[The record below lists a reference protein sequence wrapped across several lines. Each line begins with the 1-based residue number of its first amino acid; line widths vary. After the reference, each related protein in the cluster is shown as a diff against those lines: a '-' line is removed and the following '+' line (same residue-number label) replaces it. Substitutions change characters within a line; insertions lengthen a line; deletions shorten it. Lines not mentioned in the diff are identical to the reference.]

1 MNQSTKAGLAELI
14 GTFMLVFLGAG
25 AGALAGMNGAGI
37 IGVALAHGMGLVVI
51 IYTWG
56 WVSGAHVNPAVTLA
70 AWITGKVQFGTVIT
84 YWVAQILGGVL
95 AAAVLSYLVG
105 TGTGLG
111 QTTGVLTPTAKN
123 VEAYTAA
130 KTELDKADTAEAKAK
145 LASLME
151 PSAVKVIVVEAILT
165 FFLVCSVFSNGIAG
179 KNGNVVGL
187 AIAFTLIADIL
198 CGGYLTGASM
208 NPARTFGPAAVA
220 GDLSYM
226 WMYIVG
232 PVVGAIIA
240 GLLYNNVILPEES
253 HKKKSH

>member
-37 IGVALAHGMGLVVI
+37 LGVALAHGMGLVVI

-84 YWVAQILGGVL
+84 YVVAQILGGVL
-95 AAAVLSYLVG
+95 AAAVLSYLIG

-123 VEAYTAA
+123 VETYNAA
-130 KTELDKADTAEAKAK
+130 KAELDKADPAEAKDK
-145 LASLME
+145 LAKLME
-151 PSAVKVIVVEAILT
+151 PSAVKVIIVEAILT

-179 KNGNVVGL
+179 KNGNGRRFGDCDDVN
-187 AIAFTLIADIL
+187 
-198 CGGYLTGASM
+198 CGHSVRWIFNWCEHEPGPDVWSRCCCWRFELFLDVYCWSSGGCHYC
-208 NPARTFGPAAVA
+208 RTA
-220 GDLSYM
+220 L
-226 WMYIVG
+226 
-232 PVVGAIIA
+232 
-240 GLLYNNVILPEES
+240 
-253 HKKKSH
+253 